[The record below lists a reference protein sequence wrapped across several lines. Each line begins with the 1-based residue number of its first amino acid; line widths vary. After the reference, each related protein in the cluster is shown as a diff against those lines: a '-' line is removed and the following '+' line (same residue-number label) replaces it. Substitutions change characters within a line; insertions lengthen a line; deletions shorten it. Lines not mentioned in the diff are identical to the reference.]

1 MFNISSFFTLLLI
14 FITKEILKDIR
25 NFIKK
30 KERVSI
36 LIDNLKCTIML
47 SFLHTFVLAS
57 RVIMVELVI
66 IKKLLLM
73 VMNIIIKLDELIRN
87 FVFSSIDEAN
97 IIYKEFFSIKN

>member
-1 MFNISSFFTLLLI
+1 M
-14 FITKEILKDIR
+14 
-25 NFIKK
+25 
-30 KERVSI
+30 SI
-36 LIDNLKCTIML
+36 LIDNLKCTIIL

-57 RVIMVELVI
+57 RVIIIELVI

-97 IIYKEFFSIKN
+97 VIFKKIFSIKN